1 MIDYHTSLVSALS
14 SILPTYY
21 EMNLTEG
28 IETPC
33 ISYYERNNYHT
44 ALGDTLGYSSISY
57 YVKVWGHSIKD
68 LQENALLI
76 DNALRPIGFRR
87 TSSGEVFD
95 INSTMIQKIMVYD
108 ALFVEQFDDDNDEET
123 IDNENLDEEIIDNE
137 NLPQEVEL

>member
-14 SILPTYY
+14 NILPTYY

-33 ISYYERNNYHT
+33 ISYYERNNYNT
-44 ALGDTLGYSSISY
+44 ALGDTLGYSSVSY

-68 LQENALLI
+68 LQENALKI
-76 DNALRPIGFRR
+76 DDALRPIGFTR
-87 TSSGEVFD
+87 SNSGEVFD

-108 ALFVEQFDDDNDEET
+108 ALFVEQFDDDDNEET
-123 IDNENLDEEIIDNE
+123 NDNE